1 VVAAAQARRKGLL
14 RRAGGMRYSPLQC
27 CHADAPLGRTQR
39 GDGGQSPPLPG
50 RVCRLAFGVRE
61 LPLSGA
67 VAVCGPSRSG
77 PCSRSPHVRR
87 RRRAA
92 RGRRT
97 YARTGVKIQTWFLNS
112 VLVAESRRTVVCRS
126 RPHRAWRGPSSRR
139 SAPLPRLPR
148 TPRAFHCVRIGA
160 GVWYSPQRKCDVD
173 EVFPRS
179 PPRFPI
185 EDQIRPARRDLCR
198 WRMWLAPRRP
208 AYSCRQKRTGR
219 PETGGTRHTET
230 CWWGRTFHTCDRR
243 VKLVFMAG

>member
-1 VVAAAQARRKGLL
+1 
-14 RRAGGMRYSPLQC
+14 MRYSPLQC

-97 YARTGVKIQTWFLNS
+97 YARTRVKIQTWSLNS
-112 VLVAESRRTVVCRS
+112 VLVAESYRMIVCRS
-126 RPHRAWRGPSSRR
+126 RPRRAWRGASLRR

-148 TPRAFHCVRIGA
+148 TPRACHVSELGRESGISRSGNAMWVRCFHGRLRA
-160 GVWYSPQRKCDVD
+160 
-173 EVFPRS
+173 FRS
-179 PPRFPI
+179 KIKALR
-185 EDQIRPARRDLCR
+185 ARRDGCG
-198 WRMWLAPRRP
+198 WVNV
-208 AYSCRQKRTGR
+208 AYATTPGALLSVETGR
-219 PETGGTRHTET
+219 TTLNGWCAPHG
-230 CWWGRTFHTCDRR
+230 D
-243 VKLVFMAG
+243 VLVGKNFPHV